1 MANTLHRFLTTQLI
15 VAISIALVGCSGRV
29 NPSDT
34 NINMEINSGVFRG
47 NEGFNAAESQNSEN
61 VLKVEVVKEFENSII
76 IAQRHDITSE
86 NIIDIHK
93 INPSTQENSKLFS
106 IQNPDLTARVEA
118 GPYNSF
124 GNNESL
130 QWSLDGSYAVFRVE
144 QQQGPGIDNDGP
156 HFASFYKY
164 NNLTQQTDLIYTTT
178 NEVFSSWLLVRDSIY
193 FVEGNA
199 PFYEFDEKT
208 LYLLTEVNVTNK
220 EKQSVTIG
228 DGSEFSIGYEDE
240 MVLSQNG
247 EDILWVGQARDTT
260 EYFLYQFNAKSKK
273 ISRHGLGDINN
284 AVTANLSHSNLQYA
298 YSASFLGRV
307 VAFRNLQNDQVSK
320 LEFDKEIN
328 NAGIPY
334 SLDDTKI
341 FVTFRDNV
349 DGNIN
354 SAVYEAVVAK
364 GTLKLLIAD
373 GHVLKITDYGVII
386 ESENKLYIYDGT
398 EVNMVKNFTV
408 DGLIAGIATF

>member
-1 MANTLHRFLTTQLI
+1 MELLLTMKRIFPQSNYLFI
-15 VAISIALVGCSGRV
+15 LVVALLVFSGCTSERSTV
-29 NPSDT
+29 
-34 NINMEINSGVFRG
+34 NINTVG
-47 NEGFNAAESQNSEN
+47 NDTGDTTVIQDVDNTKVN
-61 VLKVEVVKEFENSII
+61 VKMNEFANKLI
-76 IAQRHDITSE
+76 IAQKKYGPDLISF
-86 NIIDIHK
+86 IDIYAVGPDTQQASK
-93 INPSTQENSKLFS
+93 IFTIF
-106 IQNPDLTARVEA
+106 NPDPATDLAS

-130 QWSLDGSYAVFRVE
+130 QWSSDGGYAIFRVE
-144 QQQGPGIDNDGP
+144 QNQGPGTDNDGP
-156 HFASFYKY
+156 HFVSFYKY
-164 NNLTQQTDLIYTTT
+164 NNLTQQTDLIYTAT

-199 PFYEFDEKT
+199 PFYEFDAKT
-208 LYLLTEVNVTNK
+208 VYLLTEVNVTNK
-220 EKQSVTIG
+220 EKQSVMIG

-260 EYFLYQFNAKSKK
+260 EYFLYQFNTKSQK

-284 AVTANLSHSNLQYA
+284 AVTANISHSNLQYA
-298 YSASFLGRV
+298 YSASFLGKA

-328 NAGIPY
+328 NGGIPY

-341 FVTFRDNV
+341 FVTFRNNV
-349 DGNIN
+349 DGKIN
-354 SAVYEAVVAK
+354 SAVHEADVAE

-373 GHVLKITDYGVII
+373 GHVLKVTDYGVII
-386 ESENKLYIYDGT
+386 ESDNKLYIYDGT

-408 DGLIAGIATF
+408 DGLIAGIASF